1 MALRIGD
8 RGSAVRNYQ
17 RQLQRQ
23 GYRIRADGIYG
34 AKTHAAHR
42 SHQAKSD
49 AFTPGSR
56 STGRQGGKPTPAR
69 PQSPSQLKAP
79 WRPETPSRPPTSGP
93 SGRTPAPGSVQ
104 PGASRPGEPRYLEL
118 QRFAE
123 SRGFHVTSTTGG
135 HHLGAAHREGRAADI
150 RTKDHTRRQVDQFI
164 AEAREAGY
172 VAHDER
178 GGGNS
183 AWSGPHV
190 HLEVPSGRR
199 R

>member
-8 RGSAVRNYQ
+8 RGSAVRSYQ
-17 RQLQRQ
+17 RQLQRE

-34 AKTHAAHR
+34 PKTHSAHR
-42 SHQAKSD
+42 SFKAKGD
-49 AFTPGSR
+49 VTPGPR
-56 STGRQGGKPTPAR
+56 SADRQGGKPTPAR
-69 PQSPSQLKAP
+69 PQTPSQLKAP
-79 WRPETPSRPPTSGP
+79 WQSQAPSRPPTSGP
-93 SGRTPAPGSVQ
+93 SGRTPAPGTVQ
-104 PGASRPGEPRYLEL
+104 PGASRPGEPRYMEL
-118 QRFAE
+118 TRFAE

-164 AEAREAGY
+164 REAREAGY
-172 VAHDER
+172 IAHDER
-178 GGGNS
+178 DGGNS
-183 AWSGPHV
+183 AWTGAHV